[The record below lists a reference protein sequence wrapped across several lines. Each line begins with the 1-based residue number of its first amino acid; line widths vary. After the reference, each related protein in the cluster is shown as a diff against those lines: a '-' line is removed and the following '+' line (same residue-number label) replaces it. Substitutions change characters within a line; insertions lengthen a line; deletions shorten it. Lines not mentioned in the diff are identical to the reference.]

1 MEAYLVMFVNYCKQ
15 NDIWFA
21 VCGDGSVD
29 EVTDTKR
36 GETVEPSAT
45 YEFGSLAAY
54 QWLVRWHTALKIAT
68 VITGEPK

>member
-1 MEAYLVMFVNYCKQ
+1 MEAYLAMFVNYCKQ

-21 VCGDGSVD
+21 VCADGSVD
-29 EVTDTKR
+29 EVTDTNR

-54 QWLVRWHTALKIAT
+54 QWLVQWHTALKTTT
-68 VITGEPK
+68 VIKGEPK